1 MTGTFETPKTENETE
16 EEEEEEEVQ
25 GDEKDGSSYIQYSEG
40 NKLAS
45 WCPITKKTGR
55 KVIRDTIGG
64 GERDREAE
72 RCVLRFHFAERGE

>member
-1 MTGTFETPKTENETE
+1 M
-16 EEEEEEEVQ
+16 Q
-25 GDEKDGSSYIQYSEG
+25 GKEKDGSSYIQCSEG

-72 RCVLRFHFAERGE
+72 RCVLRFHFAEWGNDSKCARDIDEQVA